1 MSLWCFYNSSHCIEL
16 VCCQPDIFVV
26 FHYSPR
32 HNSAHML
39 VLSHSRQYY
48 TLHGTRVWQDSLSL
62 ETGCYQYGAT
72 VPPACQTELPTMAS
86 GADCWPTPWLFL
98 SRQRNEMETLVRT
111 LSQCPISHPCM
122 CTVVKDDSRKKTQ
135 WCWVEWGA
143 LVFDQTADHM
153 VVPRYLW
160 YISFYLHLHIL
171 ADLTRANQSVIAS
184 HQTTATVYSCLRNVG
199 NKKLLLQLSL

>member
-48 TLHGTRVWQDSLSL
+48 TLHTTRHQSLTGFIVIRNWLLSVWSHGTTGLPDRITQHGEWRWLLTNSLTFPS
-62 ETGCYQYGAT
+62 
-72 VPPACQTELPTMAS
+72 S
-86 GADCWPTPWLFL
+86 
-98 SRQRNEMETLVRT
+98 QRNEMETLVRT

-122 CTVVKDDSRKKTQ
+122 CTAVKDDSRKKKPVVLS
-135 WCWVEWGA
+135 WVGSSGVWPDSRPYGG
-143 LVFDQTADHM
+143 
-153 VVPRYLW
+153 P
-160 YISFYLHLHIL
+160 
-171 ADLTRANQSVIAS
+171 SV
-184 HQTTATVYSCLRNVG
+184 
-199 NKKLLLQLSL
+199 SLIY